1 VDVSSR
7 GRVVD
12 RRRFRGLDI
21 ARHEL
26 IQWQRKNQHDVE
38 GGTTSR
44 NLEMMRRYHEERRR
58 ATRNIEVEGTQSMRR
73 ERKKTSQRTRGIAR
87 RKT

>member
-1 VDVSSR
+1 VNVSSR

-38 GGTTSR
+38 RGTTSK
-44 NLEMMRRYHEERRR
+44 NMRRYHEERRR